1 MTHIKSYS
9 EERDGKYYLYGGP
22 DNELLG
28 GPYHT
33 EQEATSRSKEAS
45 RVLGE
50 QPIENYRQFFESR
63 NVDVFGG
70 GSLTLPELPTQASF
84 DYPAVS
90 QFRSEPLDDFVQ
102 EWATHYPTRERF
114 YSPGATDLRATME
127 QDNPEAKEAPA
138 DKGSVDQWIPA
149 SNLWDRSI
157 TGHSDIPGI
166 PDPRTDVPV
175 RDEDKSGMVAQFIKT
190 IYPQAQLDENIVA
203 GIVGDLIRPFTD
215 NPAGPAMAGGVRD
228 LGQGLVELASEVSE
242 AAGLGPIDFELPQI
256 ESADEPA
263 AHLVRGMTQFF
274 AGFGAAGGL
283 AKGAGLLRQTLA
295 GGAADATFD
304 PELGNLSTMLREQF
318 NTDNELVNFLDA
330 KVGEDADA
338 VERLNAR
345 VKMVL
350 EGAGLGALVPAAM
363 FAMRQM
369 KEGAPEAIQAV
380 KDVIAGRPGNLQ
392 KQLGMVAFHGV
403 PDLSMVDL
411 GPSAVVATQS
421 SEALPSTGLLQGRII
436 KQYPIE
442 KQTEYQRGMDEITD
456 GFVEE
461 IIGIDRVSSVNAPS
475 RYGGHIGESQQIVY
489 KVETTVDVDGFTV
502 PSDAT
507 KTQLKQAAAIKGY
520 IQEQDAVVNSFLT
533 PVKDP
538 NLADAAEL
546 YVGRVITH
554 DEMVQVDELLGRLG
568 KEHGFDPDDIA
579 LPTTAEGVNILNVSF
594 GDIDS
599 ETFHVIGD
607 TIAQHFDVGDIGYF
621 KNTLLDDGYVGGFSG
636 YQSGQD
642 AYRKIWSET
651 NLRGSG
657 AGRQGE
663 RWWGHADRIEAKKAE
678 VSAYTEGYVKQ
689 NPLPRK
695 NIRQIGEESDIRYSE
710 RGETLDPKDF
720 SPEARETLAT
730 RLHDEV
736 VTVLQGGDKDAR
748 GWYTSKYQEALD
760 VTSKHLPGLRKSD
773 KTGRRLFTTF
783 IEIASDQA
791 VVPANYSNAVKV
803 WQSYQKTGKVN
814 SLIPTGKASAS
825 YRKNLNLLQRLIDG
839 KGPKGV
845 KGLKGAMDWLDET
858 ARVGDI
864 EKELGIKLSGY
875 SKNAVLPRQV
885 AFGPKLGIFGANL
898 KGSPQYLT
906 MDRWWSRTFN
916 RLRGTMAPPPTEKSI
931 QSFKKLIGKPRAQ
944 KKTVLKEAEK
954 IAKAWAKRGFK
965 NGTPLERAANT
976 IYKSSIELRDAPIN
990 VGDRKFQQSVTEDA
1004 VSALRNEG
1012 WDDMTVA
1019 DLQAIVWYHEKR
1031 RMREYGSRAPIDELD
1046 FSDAAKKYWTKK

>member
-1 MTHIKSYS
+1 MSHVKSYS
-9 EERDGKYYLYGGP
+9 VEQDGQHYLYGGP
-22 DNELLG
+22 DDELLG
-28 GPYHT
+28 GPYAT
-33 EQEATSRSKEAS
+33 EDEATSRSKEAS

-50 QPIENYRQFFESR
+50 QPIDNYKQFFESR
-63 NVDVFGG
+63 NVETFGG
-70 GSLTLPELPTQASF
+70 GSLTLPELPEHTQLTIPGSKHKDNF
-84 DYPAVS
+84 IN
-90 QFRSEPLDDFVQ
+90 
-102 EWATHYPTRERF
+102 EWSDHYPTRKSY
-114 YSPGATDLRATME
+114 YSEAANHLRANTEKPAEEVIDDTDLL
-127 QDNPEAKEAPA
+127 
-138 DKGSVDQWIPA
+138 IPQ
-149 SNLWDRSI
+149 SNLWLRSQP
-157 TGHSDIPGI
+157 GHEDIPSI
-166 PDPRTDVPV
+166 PDPRNQTPV
-175 RDEDKSGMVAQFIKT
+175 RDEDKPGIMEQFFKQL
-190 IYPQAQLDENIVA
+190 YPQLDVDE
-203 GIVGDLIRPFTD
+203 DLSGHIKQILADITRPSLT
-215 NPAGPAMAGGVRD
+215 NPAGPVIAGGGRD
-228 LGQGLVELASEVSE
+228 LIQGLIDVASD
-242 AAGLGPIDFELPQI
+242 ADIALGGAGFDYELPEI
-256 ESADEPA
+256 DSADEGV

-274 AGFGAAGGL
+274 AGFGAVGGL
-283 AKGAGLLRQTLA
+283 AKGASLLRQTAA
-295 GGAADATFD
+295 GGFADATFD
-304 PELGNLSTMLREQF
+304 PEFGNLSTMLREQF
-318 NTDNELVNFLDA
+318 NVDNALVSFLDA
-330 KVGEDADA
+330 KVGEDAD
-338 VERLNAR
+338 VFERLEGRA
-345 VKMVL
+345 KMVL
-350 EGAGLGALVPAAM
+350 EGAGIGALVPTLMGSFRAIKAA
-363 FAMRQM
+363 
-369 KEGAPEAIQAV
+369 GPEAIDTLKQV
-380 KDVIAGRPGNLQ
+380 MSPSGSLPTFPGGEGQ
-392 KQLGMVAFHGV
+392 RG
-403 PDLSMVDL
+403 MVDL
-411 GPSAVVATQS
+411 GPSVGVAAQS

-461 IIGIDRVSSVNAPS
+461 IMGIERVSSVNAPS

-489 KVETTVDVDGFTV
+489 KVETTVDADGFTT
-502 PSDAT
+502 PTDAA

-538 NLADAAEL
+538 NLVDAAEL

-579 LPTTAEGVNILNVSF
+579 LPTTEGGVNILNVSF

-607 TIAQHFDVGDIGYF
+607 TIAQHFNVGDIRF
-621 KNTLLDDGYVGGFSG
+621 HKNTLLDDGYIGGFSG
-636 YQSGQD
+636 YKSGQD

-651 NLRGSG
+651 NLRGSEV
-657 AGRQGE
+657 GRQGE
-663 RWWGHADRIEAKKAE
+663 RWWGHADRVEAKKAE
-678 VSAYTEGYVKQ
+678 VSAYTEGYIKQ

-695 NIRQIGEESDIRYSE
+695 TVRQIGEESDIRYSE

-720 SPEARETLAT
+720 SPEAKETLVT

-736 VTVLQGGDKDAR
+736 VTVLQGGDKEAR

-760 VTSKHLPGLRKSD
+760 VTSKHVPGLRKSD

-791 VVPANYSNAVKV
+791 DVPTNYSNAVKV
-803 WQSYQKTGKVN
+803 WQSYQRTGKVN
-814 SLIPTGKASAS
+814 SVIPTGKASAS

-931 QSFKKLIGKPRAQ
+931 QSFKTMIGKPRAQ

-965 NGTPLERAANT
+965 NGTPLEKAANT

-990 VGDRKFQQSVTEDA
+990 VGDREFQQSVTEDV

-1012 WDDMTVA
+1012 WGDMTVA

-1031 RMREYGSRAPIDELD
+1031 RMREHGSRAPIDELD